1 MPNNSSEQS
10 SFPPKRKRFQGKF
23 VSLSSELLWASPT
36 FSPFVMCCAGA
47 KCNIRSCTE
56 GAIEWRFLGAI
67 STFHDAS
74 VPCKASNASGVME
87 IRVIWQWK
95 QNSKGSRR
103 LQYYDYSAILLNSL
117 YRLQLGR
124 CQLHSSSNINLFLF
138 VFVPKCLVQIQLIA
152 LACLDSLVPC
162 EFAFRHSMASL
173 SRLEDKKRCG
183 LCGER
188 TWFWKLFRWKT
199 RTPAA
204 FQRFLSKMQQIQ
216 STRRYIRYIQLQF
229 FTYIKLQCISLY
241 NMHESMKNDEKW
253 IFARQAASNLKD
265 FHFDCFEMGRAT
277 AIGDAVK
284 LFSKRTPV
292 RLSWTKWRRLW
303 ILVVKWLI
311 RFSRRFET
319 ARTVRSWSWC
329 TDVPTRN
336 SRGFAR
342 NWVKGLWK
350 SWSYGRTS
358 GVCEFSWKH
367 KD

>member
-1 MPNNSSEQS
+1 
-10 SFPPKRKRFQGKF
+10 
-23 VSLSSELLWASPT
+23 
-36 FSPFVMCCAGA
+36 
-47 KCNIRSCTE
+47 
-56 GAIEWRFLGAI
+56 
-67 STFHDAS
+67 
-74 VPCKASNASGVME
+74 
-87 IRVIWQWK
+87 
-95 QNSKGSRR
+95 
-103 LQYYDYSAILLNSL
+103 
-117 YRLQLGR
+117 
-124 CQLHSSSNINLFLF
+124 
-138 VFVPKCLVQIQLIA
+138 
-152 LACLDSLVPC
+152 
-162 EFAFRHSMASL
+162 MASL
-173 SRLEDKKRCG
+173 SRLEDKKRCR

-199 RTPAA
+199 RTPGA

-216 STRRYIRYIQLQF
+216 STRWYIRYIQLQF
-229 FTYIKLQCISLY
+229 FTYVKLQCISLY
-241 NMHESMKNDEKW
+241 NMHGSMKSDEKW

-303 ILVVKWLI
+303 VLVVKWLR

-358 GVCEFSWKH
+358 GVCEVSWKH
-367 KD
+367 IRSIRKDMYSTLRPYNRFWFRSNSSCTIIWRILRAELLGIHLCIQDSKRQRTPGLNKCVVGAHGDTLGRMKSHADFDTFLHKLDQSPPPCTITAWSLGQDDERIELGKCWCSFIRCYLEEFTSSDPSLKQRATNYLG

>member
-1 MPNNSSEQS
+1 MHRRCNRVAVFGCNQHLPWCECPLQGIQRIRSDGNSSHLTV
-10 SFPPKRKRFQGKF
+10 KTKF
-23 VSLSSELLWASPT
+23 
-36 FSPFVMCCAGA
+36 
-47 KCNIRSCTE
+47 
-56 GAIEWRFLGAI
+56 
-67 STFHDAS
+67 
-74 VPCKASNASGVME
+74 
-87 IRVIWQWK
+87 
-95 QNSKGSRR
+95 KGI
-103 LQYYDYSAILLNSL
+103 QKKNNSAILLNSL

-138 VFVPKCLVQIQLIA
+138 VFVPKCSVQIQLIA

-162 EFAFRHSMASL
+162 QFAFRHSMASL

-199 RTPAA
+199 RTPGA

-241 NMHESMKNDEKW
+241 NMHESMNNDEKW

-284 LFSKRTPV
+284 VFSKRTPV

-303 ILVVKWLI
+303 VLVVKWL
-311 RFSRRFET
+311 RRF
-319 ARTVRSWSWC
+319 W
-329 TDVPTRN
+329 DVLRRPGPCGVGLDVQTCQPGTLAA
-336 SRGFAR
+336 SRGTESKDFGSLGATA
-342 NWVKGLWK
+342 GHH
-350 SWSYGRTS
+350 GC
-358 GVCEFSWKH
+358 GVRIDIRSIR
-367 KD
+367 KDMYSSIVL

>member
-1 MPNNSSEQS
+1 MHRRCNRVAVFGCNQHLPWCECPLQGIQRIRSDGNSSHLTV
-10 SFPPKRKRFQGKF
+10 KTKF
-23 VSLSSELLWASPT
+23 
-36 FSPFVMCCAGA
+36 
-47 KCNIRSCTE
+47 
-56 GAIEWRFLGAI
+56 
-67 STFHDAS
+67 
-74 VPCKASNASGVME
+74 
-87 IRVIWQWK
+87 
-95 QNSKGSRR
+95 KGI
-103 LQYYDYSAILLNSL
+103 QKKNNSAILLNSL

-138 VFVPKCLVQIQLIA
+138 VFVPKCSVQIQLIA

-162 EFAFRHSMASL
+162 QFAFRHSMASL

-199 RTPAA
+199 RTPGA

-241 NMHESMKNDEKW
+241 NMHESMNNDEKW

-284 LFSKRTPV
+284 VFSKRTPV

-303 ILVVKWLI
+303 VLVVKWLR
-311 RFSRRFET
+311 RFLRRFET

-350 SWSYGRTS
+350 SWSYGRTPRLRCADWYS
-358 GVCEFSWKH
+358 QYSQGYV
-367 KD
+367 